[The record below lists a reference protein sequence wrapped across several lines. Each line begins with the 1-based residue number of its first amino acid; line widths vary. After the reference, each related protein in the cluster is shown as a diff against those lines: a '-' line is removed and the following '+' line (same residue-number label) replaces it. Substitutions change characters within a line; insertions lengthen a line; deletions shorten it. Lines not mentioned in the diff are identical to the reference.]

1 MGMYL
6 IPVKRGR
13 SLSYNAGAWDEL
25 IDILD
30 SWGVDTRELWSRTD
44 DDLIS
49 EATCRA
55 VGEALQAH
63 MNEIDFLYWKDAY
76 NWKSSG
82 GFEKT

>member
-1 MGMYL
+1 
-6 IPVKRGR
+6 
-13 SLSYNAGAWDEL
+13 
-25 IDILD
+25 
-30 SWGVDTRELWSRTD
+30 
-44 DDLIS
+44 LIS